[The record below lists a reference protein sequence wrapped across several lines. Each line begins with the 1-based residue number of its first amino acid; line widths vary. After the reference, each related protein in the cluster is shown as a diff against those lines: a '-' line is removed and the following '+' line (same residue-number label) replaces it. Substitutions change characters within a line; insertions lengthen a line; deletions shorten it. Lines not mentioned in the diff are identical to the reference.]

1 MKKRRFLK
9 KSKNLKKKRSKL
21 NGYTSRKRRVLHV
34 GGTAIGNATGFTV
47 DTTHDVVED
56 TALGAS
62 MKSFLVGRGTFTATI
77 DMNFDETDS
86 GQTTLVQ
93 GASAS
98 FEFMP
103 EGSASGDR
111 KFSGTG
117 IVTGMSV
124 GVTLDGVTT
133 RTVSLQGT
141 GGLTIGTV

>member
-1 MKKRRFLK
+1 MATHHGKE
-9 KSKNLKKKRSKL
+9 
-21 NGYTSRKRRVLHV
+21 GVVHV
-34 GGTAIGNATGFTV
+34 GGTNIGNATGFTV

-56 TALGAS
+56 TALGSS
-62 MKSFLVGRGTFTATI
+62 MKSYLAGRGTFTASI

-86 GQTTLVQ
+86 GQTTLTQ
-93 GASAS
+93 GSSLS

-103 EGSASGDR
+103 EGADSGDR

>member
-1 MKKRRFLK
+1 MATHHGKE
-9 KSKNLKKKRSKL
+9 
-21 NGYTSRKRRVLHV
+21 GVLTI
-34 GGTAIGNATGFTV
+34 GGTTLGNATGFTI

-56 TALGAS
+56 TALGDS
-62 MKSFLVGRGTFTATI
+62 MKSFLVGRGSFTFSI

-93 GASAS
+93 GAELTFA
-98 FEFMP
+98 FLP
-103 EGSASGDR
+103 EGNESGDR

-124 GVTLDGVTT
+124 SVPLDGVIT
-133 RTVSLQGT
+133 RTVTGQGT

>member
-1 MKKRRFLK
+1 MATHHGKE
-9 KSKNLKKKRSKL
+9 
-21 NGYTSRKRRVLHV
+21 GVVHV
-34 GGTAIGNATGFTV
+34 GGTNIGNATGFTV

-56 TALGAS
+56 TALGSS
-62 MKSFLVGRGTFTATI
+62 MKSYLVGRGTYTFTI

-86 GQTTLVQ
+86 GQTSLVQ
-93 GASAS
+93 GAELTFA
-98 FEFMP
+98 FLP
-103 EGSASGDR
+103 EGNESGDR

-133 RTVSLQGT
+133 RTVSGQGN

>member
-1 MKKRRFLK
+1 MATHHGKE
-9 KSKNLKKKRSKL
+9 
-21 NGYTSRKRRVLHV
+21 GVLHV

-56 TALGAS
+56 TALGSS
-62 MKSFLVGRGTFTATI
+62 MKSYLVGRGTYTFTI

-93 GASAS
+93 GAELTFA
-98 FEFMP
+98 FLP
-103 EGSASGDR
+103 EGNESGDR

-133 RTVSLQGT
+133 RTVSGQGN

>member
-1 MKKRRFLK
+1 MATHHGKE
-9 KSKNLKKKRSKL
+9 
-21 NGYTSRKRRVLHV
+21 GVVTI
-34 GGTAIGNATGFTV
+34 GGTTLGNATGFTV

-56 TALGAS
+56 TALGNS
-62 MKSFLVGRGTFTATI
+62 MKSYVVGRGTFTASI
-77 DMNFDETDS
+77 DMNFDDDDTAQ
-86 GQTTLVQ
+86 GNLVQ
-93 GASAS
+93 GSSLS

-103 EGSASGDR
+103 EGSGSGEQ
-111 KFSGTG
+111 KLSGSG

>member
-1 MKKRRFLK
+1 MATHHGKE
-9 KSKNLKKKRSKL
+9 
-21 NGYTSRKRRVLHV
+21 GVITI
-34 GGTAIGNATGFTV
+34 GGTTLNNATGFTV

-56 TALGAS
+56 TALGSS
-62 MKSFLVGRGTFTATI
+62 MKSFLVGRGTYTASI

-93 GASAS
+93 GAELTFA
-98 FEFMP
+98 FLP
-103 EGSASGDR
+103 EGNASGDR
-111 KFSGTG
+111 KFSGNG

-133 RTVSLQGT
+133 RTVSVQGN

>member
-1 MKKRRFLK
+1 MATHHGKE
-9 KSKNLKKKRSKL
+9 
-21 NGYTSRKRRVLHV
+21 GVVHV
-34 GGTAIGNATGFTV
+34 GGTNIGNATEIFYFYLQ
-47 DTTHDVVED
+47 
-56 TALGAS
+56 TAL
-62 MKSFLVGRGTFTATI
+62 T
-77 DMNFDETDS
+77 
-86 GQTTLVQ
+86 Q
-93 GASAS
+93 GSSLS

-103 EGSASGDR
+103 EGADSGDR